1 MVLRMSKIYY
11 SPFIKFTFG
20 VLIIFS
26 FWGCTSD
33 GDGNPSGELAALDL
47 FDQSYGS
54 EQSQIF
60 DIYLPAG
67 RSIEDTPVLIY
78 IHGGAWIEG
87 SKEEFIQYRTALS
100 SALPDYALV
109 AINYSLY
116 NLSTGIN
123 KFPTQENDVIEAV
136 NYIESKTAEWN
147 ISDNII
153 LSGASAGGHLALLHA
168 YKHQSIGDVK
178 AVIAFFPP
186 TDLAELYDFSFITM
200 TGLGG
205 MLGGAPTDQPE
216 AYAASS
222 PITFVTSQSVPTI
235 FFHGTSDPVV
245 PISQSEILAKAL
257 ESVGVNYKFTSV
269 PNEGHGFQD
278 TTYPPLFEQAADF
291 VNNVLK

>member
-1 MVLRMSKIYY
+1 MSKIYY
-11 SPFIKFTFG
+11 SPFVKFTFG
-20 VLIIFS
+20 FFIIIS
-26 FWGCTSD
+26 FWSCTSD
-33 GDGNPSGELAALDL
+33 GDENPTGELAALDL

-54 EQSQIF
+54 EPSQIL
-60 DIYLPAG
+60 DLYLPAG

-87 SKEEFIQYRTALS
+87 SKEEFIQFRTALS
-100 SALPDYALV
+100 SSLPGYAFV

-116 NLSTGIN
+116 NLSTGNN

-168 YKHQSIGDVK
+168 YKHQSIGDIK

-205 MLGGAPTDQPE
+205 MLGGSPSDQPE
-216 AYAASS
+216 AYVASS
-222 PITFVTSQSVPTI
+222 PITFVTSQSVPTV

-245 PISQSEILAKAL
+245 PISQSEILSEAL
-257 ESVGVNYKFTSV
+257 ESAGVHYKFTRV
-269 PNEGHGFQD
+269 EDEGHGFQD
-278 TTYPPLFEQAADF
+278 TSYPPLFEEAADF